1 LDQLGLE
8 FSPKLQ
14 LDFFSIFVVLLEL
27 LSPYYQPLFYFFYFY
42 FEKRWF
48 FRNNPELGYDS
59 YKTLRLNSLN
69 RKESFNTKINVL
81 LLLESVSTKSSSLKP
96 KIKKKCFGPKLNLQN
111 IEELRNYKLN
121 NRRTK
126 VNFQSNFEIASQ
138 FLLPFHFNLF
148 SFILTLPLQIWKN
161 YPSIESRKDEIA

>member
-96 KIKKKCFGPKLNLQN
+96 KIKKKMFWTKIKFTKYWGTKKLQV
-111 IEELRNYKLN
+111 ES
-121 NRRTK
+121 RRTK
-126 VNFQSNFEIASQ
+126 VNFLIQ
-138 FLLPFHFNLF
+138 FWNCLPISPAF
-148 SFILTLPLQIWKN
+148 SF
-161 YPSIESRKDEIA
+161 